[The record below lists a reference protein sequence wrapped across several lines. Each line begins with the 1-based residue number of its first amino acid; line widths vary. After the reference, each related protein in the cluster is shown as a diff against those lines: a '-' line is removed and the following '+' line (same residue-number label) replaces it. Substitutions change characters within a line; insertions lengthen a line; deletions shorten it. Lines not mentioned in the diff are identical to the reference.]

1 MTCSS
6 TGCTR
11 SRLPSCA
18 VCDTCLRRL
27 LSAAFGKPA
36 PKS

>member
-1 MTCSS
+1 MTCS
-6 TGCTR
+6 TPGCDR

-18 VCDTCLRRL
+18 VCEACLRRL
-27 LSAAFGKPA
+27 LSAAFGKAA